1 MSADEIIVGLDIGT
15 TKIAAV
21 VGRVDEYGQINI
33 IGVGHAPSNGLR
45 RGVVI
50 NIEKTVSSIE
60 QAVEQAELMCG
71 YKITDVYAGIA
82 GDHIRSINSKGVIAI
97 NGKDGVIDENDVQRV
112 LDAAKAIALP
122 MDREMLHVLPQEYTV
137 DDQDGIKNP
146 VQMSG
151 TRLEAEVHIVT
162 AAAASAQNITNCIEQ
177 AGCGVN
183 DIVLEPYA
191 SSLAVL
197 HPDERELGVCIIDI
211 GGGTTDIAM
220 FFDGSIRYTSVLGIG
235 GHHVTNDLSQGL
247 RTSKEQAEEIKK
259 KYGIAMQSL
268 LEKDELIRVAG
279 VGGRAPRE
287 ISRSVLS
294 AIIQP
299 RMTELFQ
306 LALREMQKSD
316 VFDSMGAGVVLTGGA
331 SLLEGAAD
339 LAEQVMGMPVKI
351 GIPKAMGGLVETVQ
365 SPMYAT
371 GVGLVHYA
379 LKHGPQR
386 DSRQGSAYEW
396 IKNRLKMIA
405 DDLFG

>member
-1 MSADEIIVGLDIGT
+1 MNSDEIIVGLDIGT

-21 VGRVDEYGQINI
+21 VGKLNEYGQVNI
-33 IGVGHAPSNGLR
+33 IGVGLAPSNGLR

-50 NIEKTVSSIE
+50 NIEKTVQSIE
-60 QAVEQAELMCG
+60 EAVEQAELMCG
-71 YKITDVYAGIA
+71 YKINNVYAGIA

-97 NGKDGVIDENDVQRV
+97 SGKDGVIDEEDVKRV
-112 LDAAKAIALP
+112 ISAARAIALP
-122 MDREMLHVLPQEYTV
+122 MDREVLHVLPQEYTV

-162 AAAASAQNITNCIEQ
+162 AAAASAQNITNCIDA
-177 AGCGVN
+177 AGCTVN

-197 HPDERELGVCIIDI
+197 HPDERDLGVCIIDI

-220 FFDGSIRYTSVLGIG
+220 FFDGSIRYTSVLGLG
-235 GHHVTNDLSQGL
+235 GHHVTGDLSQGL

-268 LEKDELIRVAG
+268 LEKDELIRVPG

-331 SLLEGAAD
+331 SMLEGAAE

-365 SPMYAT
+365 SPMFAT

-379 LKHGPQR
+379 IKHGPQHKSGER
-386 DSRQGSAYEW
+386 ISFHW
-396 IKNRLKMIA
+396 IKNRFNSIVE
-405 DDLFG
+405 DLFG